1 MSQGS
6 LFHIRRSSNDRSSFV
21 SQSFVVRQPIVRRS
35 SNDRS
40 SFVGHRL
47 ISDIKT
53 IINRLFN
60 IKSVDYE

>member
-21 SQSFVVRQPIVRRS
+21 SQSFVVRQTIVRRS
-35 SNDRS
+35 SANL
-40 SFVGHRL
+40 L